1 MPLDRLRVANMEN
14 WGNLVKA
21 WAKGEKPR
29 PTTLDEFR
37 DQCGLADVGMHVPA
51 YVTAVQFA
59 QAPGKETLLL
69 RLPTDELVRD
79 SEQMLQQQVIGY
91 TIPDFYNRIFDRQ
104 TGPSIPPT
112 DVMRVHAER
121 IGDYTMSACM

>member
-69 RLPTDELVRD
+69 RLPTTSTRSASGAISLTAFCRLV
-79 SEQMLQQQVIGY
+79 V
-91 TIPDFYNRIFDRQ
+91 
-104 TGPSIPPT
+104 
-112 DVMRVHAER
+112 A
-121 IGDYTMSACM
+121 